1 MQLQSV
7 VCHGEDGD
15 ALGRRCRHSRVR
27 ILGLGM
33 CACADV
39 IVGNELSRCAAS
51 LAARRSAC
59 ASPQVRARFD
69 RSPLPRASICRAS
82 DRIRSSGVWF
92 QGRCWSD
99 RPDQGVARR
108 RDLHGPRHLRNLPSL
123 PLNEKRWVCSPP
135 GRVYLRNLPD
145 PQVPAADRP
154 PGLGQRLGIRGAG
167 RVQAATR
174 GVRALVPHFHFFE
187 RCGFWCPEG
196 KGGKVCLISWR
207 GGRLIS

>member
-1 MQLQSV
+1 MPASHRVLRLP
-7 VCHGEDGD
+7 CENCD

-108 RDLHGPRHLRNLPSL
+108 RDLHGPRQ
-123 PLNEKRWVCSPP
+123 
-135 GRVYLRNLPD
+135 LRNLPD
-145 PQVPAADRP
+145 PQVHPADPP
-154 PGLGQRLGIRGAG
+154 PGRGHRRGIRGAG
-167 RVQAATR
+167 RVQATKSSLNWIFPFECSSSPLLL
-174 GVRALVPHFHFFE
+174 GEVWVLVPGGEWRKGAPDFLERRSFHE
-187 RCGFWCPEG
+187 AQIP
-196 KGGKVCLISWR
+196 S
-207 GGRLIS
+207 S

>member
-1 MQLQSV
+1 VPASHRVLRLP
-7 VCHGEDGD
+7 CENCD

-59 ASPQVRARFD
+59 ASP
-69 RSPLPRASICRAS
+69 
-82 DRIRSSGVWF
+82 